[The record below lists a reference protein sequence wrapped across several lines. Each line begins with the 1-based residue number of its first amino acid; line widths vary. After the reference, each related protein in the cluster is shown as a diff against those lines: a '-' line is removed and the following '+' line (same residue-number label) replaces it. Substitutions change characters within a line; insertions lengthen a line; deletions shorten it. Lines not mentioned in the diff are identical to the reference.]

1 LVASLMAS
9 PRLSD
14 VIVDRRDVR
23 YVMSITGDDKPQEKR
38 L

>member
-1 LVASLMAS
+1 MAS
-9 PRLSD
+9 PPLSG

-23 YVMSITGDDKPQEKR
+23 HVISITGDDKPHEKQ